1 MSRAESVQC
10 HIVEK
15 IRTHNLQPGDRLP
28 TVRQLAMDCHVT
40 TPTVREALR
49 ALETAG
55 VVELRHGSGTYVHP
69 NAFRLVVANPVAI
82 PTTQQRQDLLK
93 ARLILEPAIAAEA
106 AKNRTCDDIQKL
118 HECAQRALFDHLPP
132 NHVSFHVLVAQA
144 TGNPVIA
151 DVVNGLLA
159 DHIHIHRTCRQ
170 SITDR
175 HTDHDQHQEIITAID
190 NKDPHAAEVTMRDH
204 LKWLLGT
211 HDTNHEAHQG
221 RDQVRKGLK
230 DLCGETAQ
238 R

>member
-82 PTTQQRQDLLK
+82 PPLNNVRTYSKPGSYSSLPSQLKPLKIEHVTTYRNSMSVRNELSSTIYRPTTSVSMYSLHRQQEIPSSLTLSM
-93 ARLILEPAIAAEA
+93 AFWPTTFTYTEPADKASQTDTQTTI
-106 AKNRTCDDIQKL
+106 
-118 HECAQRALFDHLPP
+118 
-132 NHVSFHVLVAQA
+132 
-144 TGNPVIA
+144 
-151 DVVNGLLA
+151 
-159 DHIHIHRTCRQ
+159 
-170 SITDR
+170 SI
-175 HTDHDQHQEIITAID
+175 
-190 NKDPHAAEVTMRDH
+190 K
-204 LKWLLGT
+204 K
-211 HDTNHEAHQG
+211 
-221 RDQVRKGLK
+221 
-230 DLCGETAQ
+230 
-238 R
+238 